1 MEALCRVAANLSWA
15 GEPCDRESDEHEL
28 AAAVSGAPASD
39 PVEEPVI
46 KCRQCRNVFSAI
58 GDALSQRVE
67 TPAMLEAA
75 ARAIVGEFDLKA
87 CHFRVI
93 SRDRR
98 TLESIASYGLSDRF
112 LAKGPVDTDKSVT
125 TALAGEV
132 VWVAD
137 CATDPRVQYP
147 AALAAEG
154 IASMLTVPLETR
166 GQVIGVMRLS
176 TATRREF
183 SEDEI
188 ELFKVA
194 ALFCAS
200 AIVDRMFRQI
210 LGHVTASTRSSLELD
225 EVLNAIVAVVC
236 EDLRARGCAI
246 TLAEVGSS
254 SFEPKA
260 AYGIEPGF
268 VGLISELFSEEVVAA
283 VRGGECVSI
292 LDGRSDQ
299 RVRRPRDLAREGVS
313 SILLVPLMTRGRA
326 IGALNVFTHLP
337 YRFSFDEQQ
346 LMTAIG
352 EQCSLA
358 IDNAMMF
365 AALKRRYDTLVDDF
379 QTWFGHSQGHS
390 QGGTRV

>member
-1 MEALCRVAANLSWA
+1 M
-15 GEPCDRESDEHEL
+15 
-28 AAAVSGAPASD
+28 
-39 PVEEPVI
+39 PVI

-67 TPAMLEAA
+67 TPTMLEAA

-98 TLESIASYGLSDRF
+98 TLESIASYGLSAKF

-125 TALAGEV
+125 TALGGEV

-137 CATDPRVQYP
+137 CRIDPRVQYP
-147 AALAAEG
+147 AALAEEG

-188 ELFKVA
+188 DLFKVA

-200 AIVDRMFRQI
+200 AIVDCMFRQI

-225 EVLNAIVAVVC
+225 EVLTAIVAVVC

-246 TLAEVGSS
+246 TLAEAASS

-260 AYGIEPGF
+260 AYGIGPAF
-268 VGLISELFSEEVVAA
+268 VGQISGLFSDEA
-283 VRGGECVSI
+283 VSALRGGECVAI
-292 LDGRSDQ
+292 LDGRSD
-299 RVRRPRDLAREGVS
+299 RRIRRPQEVVREGIS

-326 IGALNVFTHLP
+326 IGALCVFTHLP
-337 YRFSFDEQQ
+337 YRFSSDEQQ
-346 LMTAIG
+346 LMNAIG

-365 AALKRRYDTLVDDF
+365 AALKRRYEALVDDF
-379 QTWFGHSQGHS
+379 QLWFGHSQGHP
-390 QGGTRV
+390 QGGTRG

>member
-1 MEALCRVAANLSWA
+1 
-15 GEPCDRESDEHEL
+15 
-28 AAAVSGAPASD
+28 
-39 PVEEPVI
+39 VEEPVI

-67 TPAMLEAA
+67 TPTMLEAA

-98 TLESIASYGLSDRF
+98 TLESIASYGLSAKF

-125 TALAGEV
+125 TALGGRWCGSPTARL
-132 VWVAD
+132 
-137 CATDPRVQYP
+137 TPRP
-147 AALAAEG
+147 IPGSPCRGG

-200 AIVDRMFRQI
+200 AIVDCMFRQI

-225 EVLNAIVAVVC
+225 EVLTAIVAVVC

-246 TLAEVGSS
+246 TLAEAASS

-260 AYGIEPGF
+260 AYGIDPGF
-268 VGLISELFSEEVVAA
+268 VGQISGLFSDEA
-283 VRGGECVSI
+283 VSALRGGECVAI
-292 LDGRSDQ
+292 LDGRSD
-299 RVRRPRDLAREGVS
+299 RRIRRPQELVREGIS

-326 IGALNVFTHLP
+326 IGVLNVFTHLP
-337 YRFSFDEQQ
+337 YRFSSD
-346 LMTAIG
+346 
-352 EQCSLA
+352 
-358 IDNAMMF
+358 
-365 AALKRRYDTLVDDF
+365 
-379 QTWFGHSQGHS
+379 
-390 QGGTRV
+390 GGS

>member
-1 MEALCRVAANLSWA
+1 M
-15 GEPCDRESDEHEL
+15 
-28 AAAVSGAPASD
+28 
-39 PVEEPVI
+39 I
-46 KCRQCRNVFSAI
+46 KCHQCRNVFSAI

-67 TPAMLEAA
+67 TPTMLEAA
-75 ARAIVGEFDLKA
+75 ARAIVTEFDLNA

-98 TLESIASYGLSDRF
+98 TLESIASHGLSEKF
-112 LAKGPVDTDKSVT
+112 LAKGPVDTDKSVA

-137 CATDPRVQYP
+137 CATDSRVQYP
-147 AALAAEG
+147 AAFAAEG
-154 IASMLTVPLETR
+154 IASMVTVPLETR

-200 AIVDRMFRQI
+200 AIVDGMFRQI

-225 EVLNAIVAVVC
+225 EVLNAIVRVVC
-236 EDLRARGCAI
+236 EDLRARGSAI
-246 TLAEVGSS
+246 MLVEATSS

-260 AYGIEPGF
+260 TYGIGPAF
-268 VGLISELFSEEVVAA
+268 VGLISELFNEEAVAA
-283 VRGGECVSI
+283 VRGGESVAI
-292 LDGRSDQ
+292 LDGLSD
-299 RVRRPRDLAREGVS
+299 VRIRHPQELAREGVS

-326 IGALNVFTHLP
+326 IGVLIVFTHLP
-337 YRFSFDEQQ
+337 YRFSADEQQ
-346 LMTAIG
+346 LMNAIG

-365 AALKRRYDTLVDDF
+365 AALKRRYDALVEDF
-379 QTWFGHSQGHS
+379 QLWFGNAQGNP
-390 QGGTRV
+390 

>member
-1 MEALCRVAANLSWA
+1 
-15 GEPCDRESDEHEL
+15 
-28 AAAVSGAPASD
+28 
-39 PVEEPVI
+39 VI
-46 KCRQCRNVFSAI
+46 KCRQCRIVFSAI

-67 TPAMLEAA
+67 TATMLEAA
-75 ARAIVGEFDLKA
+75 ARAIVCEFDLKA

-98 TLESIASYGLSDRF
+98 TLDSTASYGLSEKF

-125 TALAGEV
+125 AALAGEV

-147 AALAAEG
+147 AALAEEG

-194 ALFCAS
+194 ALFCAG

-210 LGHVTASTRSSLELD
+210 LGHVTASTRSLLQLD
-225 EVLNAIVAVVC
+225 EALNAIVAVVC

-246 TLAEVGSS
+246 MLAEAGSS

-260 AYGIEPGF
+260 AYGIGPGF
-268 VGLISELFSEEVVAA
+268 VGQMSELFSEEAVTA
-283 VRGGECVSI
+283 VRGGECVAI

-299 RVRRPRDLAREGVS
+299 RIRRPRDLAREGVS
-313 SILLVPLMTRGRA
+313 SILLVPLMIRGRA
-326 IGALNVFTHLP
+326 IGALIVFTHLP
-337 YRFSFDEQQ
+337 YRFSVDEQQ

-365 AALKRRYDTLVDDF
+365 AALKRRYDALVDDF
-379 QTWFGHSQGHS
+379 QIWFEHSPGHSR
-390 QGGTRV
+390 GGAGA

>member
-1 MEALCRVAANLSWA
+1 M
-15 GEPCDRESDEHEL
+15 
-28 AAAVSGAPASD
+28 
-39 PVEEPVI
+39 I
-46 KCRQCRNVFSAI
+46 KCRQCRNVFRAI

-67 TPAMLEAA
+67 TPTMLETA
-75 ARAIVGEFDLKA
+75 ARAIVTEFDLKA

-98 TLESIASYGLSDRF
+98 TLESIASHGLSEKF
-112 LAKGPVDTDKSVT
+112 LTKGPVDTDKSVA

-147 AALAAEG
+147 AAFAAEG
-154 IASMLTVPLETR
+154 IASMVTVPLETR

-200 AIVDRMFRQI
+200 AIVDGMFRQI

-225 EVLNAIVAVVC
+225 EVLKAIVAVVC

-246 TLAEVGSS
+246 MLAEAGGS

-260 AYGIEPGF
+260 AYGIGPDF
-268 VGLISELFSEEVVAA
+268 VGLIGELFSEEVVAA
-283 VRGGECVSI
+283 VRSGECVAI
-292 LDGRSDQ
+292 LDGPSDQ
-299 RVRRPRDLAREGVS
+299 RIRRPLDLAREGVS

-326 IGALNVFTHLP
+326 IGALIVFTHLP
-337 YRFSFDEQQ
+337 YRFSADEQQ
-346 LMTAIG
+346 LMIAIG

-365 AALKRRYDTLVDDF
+365 AALKRRYDALVEDF
-379 QTWFGHSQGHS
+379 QLWFGHSQDHPH
-390 QGGTRV
+390 GGTRV